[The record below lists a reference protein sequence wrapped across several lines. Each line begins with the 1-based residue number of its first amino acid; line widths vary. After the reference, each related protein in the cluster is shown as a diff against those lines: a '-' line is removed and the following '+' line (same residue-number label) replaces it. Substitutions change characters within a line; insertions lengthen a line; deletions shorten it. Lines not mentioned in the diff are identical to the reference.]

1 MALILDRDDGTSSD
15 SVDVLGEVGDSIK
28 ELNTGSGLNGLVTD
42 QLIVLRVGVV
52 REHVLTDSQVLLMA
66 F

>member
-1 MALILDRDDGTSSD
+1 MALILDGDDGTSSD
-15 SVDVLGEVGDSIK
+15 PVDVLGEVGDSIR
-28 ELNTGSGLNGLVTD
+28 ELNTGCCLNGLVTD

-52 REHVLTDSQVLLMA
+52 REHVVSDSKVYLMA